1 MAVTD
6 ERIIIDITGDQLNGT
21 WKSVYVGME
30 TGNYE
35 KLSRFTTQDNYDIRK
50 QSQLWS
56 DYNLILKYLKKKHK
70 TLGADPMKKNNLSK
84 EIIKNRGVIRL

>member
-1 MAVTD
+1 MAATD

-21 WKSVYVGME
+21 WKPVYVGME

-35 KLSRFTTQDNYDIRK
+35 KLSRLTTQDNYDIRK

-70 TLGADPMKKNNLSK
+70 TLGSDPMKKK
-84 EIIKNRGVIRL
+84 